1 METIKVRNYCYSF
14 FYDFSLELTRMCDV
28 FCWQAL
34 LADDPALLLR
44 ESMGIT
50 AESTTRAFKQPSVD
64 ELMMRVKP
72 DPVPVKHIF
81 VAIDPSGGGES
92 AFGIATIACLTNG
105 DTMVRRYAAP
115 PPHRPSSAAPFSSR
129 PLERIASLRH
139 CVIAARLV
147 L

>member
-1 METIKVRNYCYSF
+1 
-14 FYDFSLELTRMCDV
+14 
-28 FCWQAL
+28 
-34 LADDPALLLR
+34 
-44 ESMGIT
+44 MGIT

-105 DTMVRRYAAP
+105 DTMVRHHTASLWPPAAHTIGA
-115 PPHRPSSAAPFSSR
+115 HRFC
-129 PLERIASLRH
+129 ASLRH
-139 CVIAARLV
+139 CVIARLV

>member
-1 METIKVRNYCYSF
+1 METIK
-14 FYDFSLELTRMCDV
+14 
-28 FCWQAL
+28 AL
-34 LADDPALLLR
+34 LADDPVRAIPFLELSHQSHSLLFLGPLQALLLR

-92 AFGIATIACLTNG
+92 AFGIATIACLSNG
-105 DTMVRRYAAP
+105 DTMVRRP
-115 PPHRPSSAAPFSSR
+115 LFQCTPVPHPSC
-129 PLERIASLRH
+129 ASLRR
-139 CVIAARLV
+139 CVIARLI